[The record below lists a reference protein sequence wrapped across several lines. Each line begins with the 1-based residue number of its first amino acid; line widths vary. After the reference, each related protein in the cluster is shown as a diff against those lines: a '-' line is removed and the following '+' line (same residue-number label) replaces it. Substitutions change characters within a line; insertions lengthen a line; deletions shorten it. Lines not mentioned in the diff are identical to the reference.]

1 MMIIAIDGLA
11 VNGKTTLAK
20 MISKKLNFKNFNT
33 GAIYRCMALEIINK
47 NLDIN
52 HIETVIEHLKNIDIN
67 FEGTKVILNGKDV
80 SEEIRTEKISLCSNK
95 WATNEQ
101 IKEIVRKKQKEF
113 ISKYDTVIEG
123 RDIGTRIA
131 PNADIKFYLYS
142 DFETRVNRAW
152 NQDRTAPIDK
162 IRENI
167 RKIDDVDIY
176 GGNFIKP
183 QNAIEIKTDDKTIE
197 QVYDIMMDKIMS
209 YMESNE
215 KE

>member
-1 MMIIAIDGLA
+1 MIIAIDGLA

-33 GAIYRCMALEIINK
+33 GAIYRCIALEMINK

-142 DFETRVNRAW
+142 DFEVRANRLW
-152 NQDRTAPIDK
+152 LQNQSIDINVIK
-162 IRENI
+162 ENLKK
-167 RKIDDVDIY
+167 RDYWDMNC
-176 GGNFIKP
+176 GNFVKP
-183 QNAIEIKTDDKTIE
+183 QNAIEIETSDKNINE
-197 QVYDIMMDKIMS
+197 VFKIMMKKIKT
-209 YMESNE
+209 YFNN
-215 KE
+215 K